1 MKYLKFIFLSIFF
14 FILSGCSYTNETNS
28 VIEYQEIVENFNEIS
43 PNEISNKINNDN
55 TFYLFIGRESCPYC
69 RMFVPKLKQAAD
81 QNDIQIEYLNVE
93 DKQDNLE
100 SFAKKYNLQYVPEL
114 RFFNGSE
121 YTSKIENLDSE
132 NITVEE
138 IEGFLKNP

>member
-1 MKYLKFIFLSIFF
+1 MTYTVIKAIVLMEASMKYLKFIFLSILF

-69 RMFVPKLKQAAD
+69 RMFVPKLNKVEVK
-81 QNDIQIEYLNVE
+81 NDIQIKYLNI
-93 DKQDNLE
+93 KN
-100 SFAKKYNLQYVPEL
+100 
-114 RFFNGSE
+114 
-121 YTSKIENLDSE
+121 SKN
-132 NITVEE
+132 N
-138 IEGFLKNP
+138 